1 MNEYDYIIVGAGSAG
16 CVLANR
22 LSASGKDRVLLLE
35 AGGSDRSPLIQVP
48 LGYGLTFSDPKYN
61 WMYTTEPDAAL
72 GGRTSFWPRGK
83 VLGGSS
89 SLNAMVY
96 MRGQHADYDQWRDA
110 GNPGWGW
117 SDVLPYFKKSEDHVW
132 GASEHHGAGGELTV
146 SDFADQVHPL
156 CQRFLKAGEA
166 LGYGRTADFNGAH
179 KEGFGLWQMTI
190 RKGVRASAS
199 NAFLRPAMGRSNLTV
214 LTHALVKRVLL
225 QGREA
230 VGVECV
236 VSGAQQQF
244 KSRKEVILCGGAI
257 NSPQLL
263 QLSGVGDAALLAAKG
278 VPLAHHLPAVGQ
290 GLQDHLCV
298 SYFFKSKV
306 PTLNNTLGPW
316 YGKVWAGIRY
326 ALDRKG
332 PLGMS
337 VNQAGA
343 FVRSRPGLAQPN
355 LHLYF
360 NPISYTANTAPLGK
374 RFQLQNPDPFAAFL
388 ISFNT
393 CRPTS
398 RGSVQIQS
406 ANAQDKPLITTNF
419 LTTEHD
425 RQDIVEG
432 ARMVRSIAATAPL
445 ADIVQSEHLPG
456 ADVQSDAAI
465 MADFAKRGGS
475 VYHASC
481 TCAMGP
487 DAQTSVVDTRL
498 RVHGMRR
505 LRVIDASVFPAVTSG
520 NTNAPVIMVA
530 EKGADMVLADN
541 A

>member
-1 MNEYDYIIVGAGSAG
+1 MTRFDYIIIGAGSAG
-16 CVLANR
+16 CVLAKR
-22 LSASGKDRVLLLE
+22 LTESGKDRVLLLE

-48 LGYGLTFSDPKYN
+48 LGYGLTYADPKYN
-61 WMYTTEPDAAL
+61 WMYMAEPDPAMNH
-72 GGRTSFWPRGK
+72 RTIYWPRGK

-89 SLNAMVY
+89 SINAMVY
-96 MRGQHADYDQWRDA
+96 MRGQAGDFDDWRDA

-117 SDVLPYFKKSEDHVW
+117 ADVLPYFKKSEDHCW
-132 GASEHHGAGGELTV
+132 GASEHHGAGGELHV

-156 CQRFLKAGEA
+156 CERFLKAGDA
-166 LGYGRTADFNGAH
+166 LGFKRTADFNGPT

-190 RKGVRASAS
+190 RNGWRESTAKT
-199 NAFLRPAMGRSNLTV
+199 FLRSAMKRPNLTV
-214 LTHALVKRVLL
+214 ITHAMVRRVVIENH
-225 QGREA
+225 RA
-230 VGVECV
+230 TGVECLIDGV
-236 VSGAQQQF
+236 LQMFSAD
-244 KSRKEVILCGGAI
+244 KEVILSAGAV

-263 QLSGVGDAALLAAKG
+263 QVSGVGDAAHLQSKG
-278 VPLAHHLPAVGQ
+278 VPVLHHLPRVGQ
-290 GLQDHLCV
+290 GLQDHLAV

-316 YGKVWAGIRY
+316 YGKLWAGMLY
-326 ALDRKG
+326 LWDRKG

-343 FVRSRPGLAQPN
+343 FVRSRPELARPN

-360 NPISYTANTAPLGK
+360 NPISYTASSAPVGK

-398 RGSVQIQS
+398 RGSVTIRS
-406 ANAQDKPLITTNF
+406 GNPLEKPRIETNF
-419 LTTEHD
+419 LSTEHD
-425 RQDIVEG
+425 RADIVEG
-432 ARMVRSIAATAPL
+432 ARLLRTIAATAPL

-456 ADVQSDAAI
+456 AQVQSEEAI
-465 MADFAKRGGS
+465 LADFAKRAGS

-481 TCAMGP
+481 TCAMGL
-487 DAQTSVVDTRL
+487 DASNSVVDARL
-498 RVHGMRR
+498 RVHGMHN

-520 NTNAPVIMVA
+520 NTNAPTIMVA
-530 EKGADMVLADN
+530 EKGADMVLHDN

>member
-1 MNEYDYIIVGAGSAG
+1 MNRFDFIIVGAGSAG
-16 CVLANR
+16 CVLAKR
-22 LSASGKDRVLLLE
+22 LTESGQHRVLLLE

-48 LGYGLTFSDPKYN
+48 LGYGITYADPKYN
-61 WMYTTEPDAAL
+61 WMYMAEPDPAMNHRAL
-72 GGRTSFWPRGK
+72 YWPRGK

-89 SLNAMVY
+89 SINAMVY
-96 MRGQHADYDQWRDA
+96 LRGQQGDFDDWRDA

-117 SDVLPYFKKSEDHVW
+117 ADVLPYFKKSEDHCW
-132 GASEHHGAGGELTV
+132 GASEHHGAGGELHV

-156 CQRFLKAGEA
+156 CERFLKAGEA
-166 LGYGRTADFNGAH
+166 LGFGRTADFNGPT

-190 RKGVRASAS
+190 RNGLRESTAKT
-199 NAFLRPAMGRSNLTV
+199 FLRAAMRRPNLTV
-214 LTHALVKRVLL
+214 ITHAMVRRVVIDQHRATGIECSIDGVL
-225 QGREA
+225 QVFRA
-230 VGVECV
+230 D
-236 VSGAQQQF
+236 
-244 KSRKEVILCGGAI
+244 KEVILSAGAV

-263 QLSGVGDAALLAAKG
+263 QVSGVGDAAHLQSKG
-278 VPLAHHLPAVGQ
+278 VPVLHHLPRVGQ
-290 GLQDHLCV
+290 GLQDHLAV

-316 YGKVWAGIRY
+316 YGKLWAGMRY
-326 ALDRKG
+326 LWDRKG

-343 FVRSRPGLAQPN
+343 FVRSRPELARPN

-360 NPISYTANTAPLGK
+360 NPISYTAGSAPVGK

-398 RGSVQIQS
+398 RGSVLINS
-406 ANAQDKPLITTNF
+406 PDPLAKPRIETNF

-425 RQDIVEG
+425 RQDIMDG
-432 ARMVRSIAATAPL
+432 SRLLRRIAAAAPL
-445 ADIVQSEHLPG
+445 AEVISAEHLPG
-456 ADVQSDAAI
+456 VQVQSEEQVF
-465 MADFAKRGGS
+465 ADFSQRAGS

-481 TCAMGP
+481 TCAMAP
-487 DAQTSVVDTRL
+487 DDTRGVVDARL
-498 RVHGMRR
+498 RVHGIAG

-520 NTNAPVIMVA
+520 NTNAPTIMVA
-530 EKGADMVLADN
+530 EKGADMVLQDN
-541 A
+541 R

>member
-1 MNEYDYIIVGAGSAG
+1 
-16 CVLANR
+16 
-22 LSASGKDRVLLLE
+22 
-35 AGGSDRSPLIQVP
+35 
-48 LGYGLTFSDPKYN
+48 
-61 WMYTTEPDAAL
+61 
-72 GGRTSFWPRGK
+72 
-83 VLGGSS
+83 
-89 SLNAMVY
+89 
-96 MRGQHADYDQWRDA
+96 
-110 GNPGWGW
+110 
-117 SDVLPYFKKSEDHVW
+117 
-132 GASEHHGAGGELTV
+132 
-146 SDFADQVHPL
+146 
-156 CQRFLKAGEA
+156 
-166 LGYGRTADFNGAH
+166 
-179 KEGFGLWQMTI
+179 MTI
-190 RKGVRASAS
+190 RKGVRASTS

-214 LTHALVKRVLL
+214 LTHALVQRVLL

-236 VSGAQQQF
+236 VDGATQRF
-244 KSRKEVILCGGAI
+244 KSHKEVILCGGAI

-263 QLSGVGDAALLAAKG
+263 QLSGVGEATLLAAKG
-278 VPLAHHLPAVGQ
+278 VPVVHHMPGVGQ

-316 YGKVWAGIRY
+316 YGKLWAGMRY
-326 ALDRKG
+326 LLDRKG

-343 FVRSRPGLAQPN
+343 FVRSRADLAQPN

-360 NPISYTANTAPLGK
+360 NPISYTANTAPVGK

-406 ANAQDKPLITTNF
+406 ANPQDKPLITTNF

-487 DAQTSVVDTRL
+487 DAQTSVVDARL
-498 RVHGMRR
+498 RVHGIRR